1 MQRRSRCSRHAPD
14 GASVFSQGSGRRESH
29 ARSPWYVVRYQMEP
43 WKGDRNLAAQP
54 DGSFPK
60 IACIEFDFVFREQR
74 KELILIGLGIMVLR
88 LIGDVASYTRQM

>member
-1 MQRRSRCSRHAPD
+1 MTEIWPR
-14 GASVFSQGSGRRESH
+14 
-29 ARSPWYVVRYQMEP
+29 
-43 WKGDRNLAAQP
+43 QP

-74 KELILIGLGIMVLR
+74 KELILIGLGIMVPR